1 MYNELMESCE
11 GHVNDDLA
19 AIIALRGVTN
29 SYAESNSI
37 ILEDTKRTR
46 LVAMPYA
53 YDNNKGTGVGCKLF
67 RYRKDSSGNTKPL
80 SRIHFNNLHEND
92 SIEIR
97 LRSDAAKKLFEHMD
111 RLGHVVDTRGVGYG
125 NRKYKIADEGSLVIN
140 DENKSVII
148 AKLLERNYG
157 NDFWS
162 CLQTSDANLATH
174 LAYAKIQSDRAV
186 ALDTFRNMLS
196 GDFKECEWQKFFE
209 SNQWIFGY
217 GLCYKFMT
225 QAYTQPVYSGANVS
239 KSGAQRGDF
248 LLGSVADV
256 RFTCLVEIKKPST
269 RLLGSQYRNDA
280 WPPSDELCGAVSQ
293 IQVNGRK
300 WVVEGSRSEDNSA
313 LMGDLLTVQ
322 PKMFVVI
329 GKLSE
334 LDDLSKKRSF
344 ELYRNNLSSPEI
356 ITYDELYERAK
367 FIVGNDS
374 TKAEP

>member
-1 MYNELMESCE
+1 
-11 GHVNDDLA
+11 
-19 AIIALRGVTN
+19 
-29 SYAESNSI
+29 
-37 ILEDTKRTR
+37 
-46 LVAMPYA
+46 MPYA

-80 SRIHFNNLHEND
+80 SKISFNSLHEND

-111 RLGHVVDTRGVGYG
+111 RLGYVADKRGVGYG

-162 CLQTSDANLATH
+162 CLQASDANLATH

-186 ALDTFRNMLS
+186 ALATFRNMLS
-196 GDFKECEWQKFFE
+196 GDFKEGEWQKFFE

-217 GLCYKFMT
+217 GLRYKFMT
-225 QAYTQPVYSGANVS
+225 QAYAQPVYSGANVS

-269 RLLGSQYRNDA
+269 RLLGPQYRNDA

-322 PKMFVVI
+322 PKMFVVV

-367 FIVGNDS
+367 FIVGKDS
-374 TKAEP
+374 TKVES